1 VIAAVLGA
9 DGQTLTPAP
18 LERRWVDEL
27 KAELIHRGFG
37 LPVLVGFSSSISTRN
52 QLEVW
57 VTRCRTDFD
66 QTSTGAGVPA
76 V

>member
-37 LPVLVGFSSSISTRN
+37 LPMLVGFSSSISTG
-52 QLEVW
+52 Q
-57 VTRCRTDFD
+57 
-66 QTSTGAGVPA
+66 SA
-76 V
+76 